1 MENNNNNNPLS
12 AENANEQNASVGYWS
27 TPEQVA
33 EAVAKTEEVVEAPVA
48 EPVVE
53 APVVETPAEVVEA
66 PAAVVEAPA
75 AEEPVQSL
83 GFTKTGAIGSM
94 AADGPKKATKPE
106 VELADKVAIHSTK
119 SVRWEEVGSIS
130 KGYNIVTKAQ
140 AEKWLTRNHVRIA
153 TPEEVQKAFG

>member
-1 MENNNNNNPLS
+1 MENNNYNHPFS
-12 AENANEQNASVGYWS
+12 ADNAEQQAH
-27 TPEQVA
+27 
-33 EAVAKTEEVVEAPVA
+33 VEAPVVETPVDTPVEPVV

-53 APVVETPAEVVEA
+53 APVVE
-66 PAAVVEAPA
+66 AVVEAPA

-94 AADGPKKATKPE
+94 AADGPKRDPKPASAD
-106 VELADKVAIHSTK
+106 LTDKVAIHSTK

-140 AEKWLTRNHVRIA
+140 ADKWLTRGHVRIA
-153 TPEEVQKAFG
+153 TPEEVKKAFG